1 MAMPGAI
8 ETSRSYGSMSAFRK
22 DELEM
27 IREGW
32 TTESFR
38 PRINPDRLI
47 DRILH
52 RHASDAVD
60 AHYLRSDWHASV

>member
-32 TTESFR
+32 TTEGFR
-38 PRINPDRLI
+38 PHVTRDRLI

-52 RHASDAVD
+52 RHASDTID
-60 AHYLRSDWHASV
+60 AHYLRSDWHAGS